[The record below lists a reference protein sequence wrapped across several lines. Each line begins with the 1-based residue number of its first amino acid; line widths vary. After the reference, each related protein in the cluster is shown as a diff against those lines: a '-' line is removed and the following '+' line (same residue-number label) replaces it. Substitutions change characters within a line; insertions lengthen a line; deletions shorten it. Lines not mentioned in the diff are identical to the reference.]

1 MSRII
6 RHSVGVDITNCYGT
20 LLSSDFRLYRRFP
33 KFGCIDT
40 CRSTPLGSTCTYTC
54 TTEYNDELETVTIEL
69 YKFSEHVVGIIE
81 YSINHCK
88 LDGSL
93 INRAYISFDSFDCV
107 LSPIGTNY
115 FYGINDCIRYQDTL
129 EVPTGHGI
137 IVLSAGMMDAAVL
150 SCLSGIAVM
159 PYVSNKRGRPCTYS
173 ADNDK
178 KRKHREQALKSYYK
192 RKAERLAASSRYSG
206 IVEGISSPETEAGA
220 PCRVA
225 PEFTARNAASM

>member
-6 RHSVGVDITNCYGT
+6 RHSVGVAITDSRGK
-20 LLSSDFRLYRRFP
+20 LLSNDFRLYRRFP
-33 KFGCIDT
+33 QFGCIDT
-40 CRSTPLGSTCTYTC
+40 CSSTPSGSTCTYSC

-69 YKFSEHVVGIIE
+69 YKFSEDVVGIID

-93 INRAYISFDSFDCV
+93 INRVYISFDSFDCT
-107 LSPIGTNY
+107 LDSIGTNY
-115 FYGINDCIRYQDTL
+115 LYGINDCIRYQDTL
-129 EVPTGHGI
+129 EVPTERGT

-159 PYVSNKRGRPCTYS
+159 PYISNKRGRPCTYS

-192 RKAERLAASSRYSG
+192 RKAERLAS
-206 IVEGISSPETEAGA
+206 I
-220 PCRVA
+220 
-225 PEFTARNAASM
+225 